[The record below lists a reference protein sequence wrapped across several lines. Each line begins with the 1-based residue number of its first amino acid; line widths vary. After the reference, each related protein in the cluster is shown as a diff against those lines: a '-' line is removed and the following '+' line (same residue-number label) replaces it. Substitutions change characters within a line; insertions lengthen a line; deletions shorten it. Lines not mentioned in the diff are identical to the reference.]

1 MAPKPMPGF
10 VFILVTYH
18 FHTRCLTSLVARLTL
33 ILRMRG
39 SSRAA
44 VVDFS
49 GKMRS
54 AAAALLSPAFFVII
68 CQNASMC
75 MYV

>member
-18 FHTRCLTSLVARLTL
+18 FHTRCLTSLVARLSL
-33 ILRMRG
+33 IVRLRG

-44 VVDFS
+44 IVGFS

-54 AAAALLSPAFFVII
+54 AVTPLLLFVLFTDV
-68 CQNASMC
+68 CSN
-75 MYV
+75 